1 MDCAQIEQNRC
12 GRVWRRFTHVTEFVE
27 KEASIACK
35 PLIFSK
41 INANFHAAPFF
52 KLNAN
57 TFIGS
62 LLRWLKSTQQS
73 FHKYLGGPQCVFRLD
88 NAQHVVTCPL
98 WRLCIRFFFQGY
110 RMYVISYNGTLLIY
124 IAAVRS

>member
-12 GRVWRRFTHVTEFVE
+12 GRVWRRFTHITEFVE

-35 PLIFSK
+35 PLIL
-41 INANFHAAPFF
+41 FHAAPFF

-57 TFIGS
+57 TLIGS

-73 FHKYLGGPQCVFRLD
+73 FHKHLGGPQCVFRLD
-88 NAQHVVTCPL
+88 NAQHVVACPL
-98 WRLCIRFFFQGY
+98 WRLCTSFFFQG
-110 RMYVISYNGTLLIY
+110 YVISYNGTLLIY